1 MKECFTGLGKGV
13 VAAFIVCFLLWGFLA
28 VSSVS
33 AASASHDPLIEVLI
47 RKGILTEDEAREIEK
62 EAAAIEKQRR
72 QEVVKEVRHD
82 ALPGPLRGLKFRM
95 LSYLD
100 YSAGQANDRSGNT
113 DSYNRFSIKR
123 GYFRV
128 DKEITPWLAAH
139 LTYDVHQDAAGDWK
153 TRLKYL
159 YAQLKPADLG
169 ILTDM
174 KAELGLGHI
183 PWLDFEEHLNP
194 YRCQGTMAIERAGTF
209 NSADLGVSIRG
220 DFDGRLDDARSTVGN
235 PHYDGRY
242 GSWHIGVFNG
252 SGYHSAEHNGNKVVE
267 ARLTLRP
274 LPDLL
279 PGLQFSGFGLN
290 GKANNE
296 NQFDQYPDY
305 QAYIG
310 MVSFQHPRLILTAQ
324 YITTHGNKDG
334 SWVDGRGHA
343 LWTQG
348 TSVFANVKPPVCAFE
363 PSLDGKI
370 NLFFR
375 YDWMDRDKNDRVAK
389 DTSYNM
395 YMAGGAW
402 EVFKGNFL
410 LMDYEWTTF
419 GDDFGYSKTRAPSP
433 GLKPDNEHKFQMVYQ
448 LKF

>member
-1 MKECFTGLGKGV
+1 MKESFTGLKRGV
-13 VAAFIVCFLLWGFLA
+13 VAVFIVCLMSGFVA
-28 VSSVS
+28 VS
-33 AASASHDPLIEVLI
+33 AATAAAAAHAPLIEVLI

-62 EAAAIEKQRR
+62 EASEFEKQRR
-72 QEVVKEVRHD
+72 QEVVKEVRYD
-82 ALPGPLRGLKFRM
+82 VLPKPLQGLKFRM

-100 YSAGQANDRSGNT
+100 YSAGQSNDSAGNAEN
-113 DSYNRFSIKR
+113 YNKFSIKR
-123 GYFRV
+123 GYFRM
-128 DKEITPWLAAH
+128 DKKITPWLAAH
-139 LTYDVHQDAAGDWK
+139 LTYDVHQDDAGDWK

-174 KAELGLGHI
+174 KAEVGLGHI

-220 DFDGRLDDARSTVGN
+220 NFAGRLDDARSTVGN
-235 PHYDGRY
+235 HHYDGRY

-252 SGYHSAEHNGNKVVE
+252 SGYHSKEHNGNKVVE

-290 GKANNE
+290 GEANNE
-296 NQFDQYPDY
+296 NQFGQYPDY

-310 MVSFQHPRLILTAQ
+310 MVSFQHPRFILTTQ

-334 SWVDGRGHA
+334 SWMDSRGHA

-348 TSVFANVKPPVCAFE
+348 TSVFANVRPPIYAFA

-375 YDWMDRDKNDRVAK
+375 YDWMDRDKNNKVAR

-395 YMAGGAW
+395 YMTGGTW
-402 EVFKGNFL
+402 EIFKGNFL

-419 GDDFGYSKTRAPSP
+419 GDDFGYSKTKAPSP